1 MDRNGERKMGR
12 RMMPSLPGLAGT
24 ALILAALCCLPGA
37 AGAQPILDAA
47 AVPNLSAEGRAS
59 YNRFL
64 ALNLPRAFALAPGG
78 QFGGYGGGGTLDAA
92 RAKALA
98 SCAAMGGNDCAIYAE
113 NLDVVWHGRTPQAA
127 APPGPFV
134 STWNYGIVPDARYFW
149 RGPAQAAGVYVW
161 AHGLG
166 TMNGYGAVADARG
179 SQPQPHVRA
188 FNNAGF
194 DVVRFDRDPNA
205 DSRDR
210 AAGWL
215 EDSLA
220 DLRRRGY
227 RKIVVGSQSRGG
239 WNALQMLTHAGLA
252 DAVVAVSPAA
262 HGSGGSTNLSA
273 QYDDLRRL
281 VGDVPAAPT
290 RLAFVQFQ
298 MDLFAGDLAGRS
310 ALVERLRGRL
320 GGLLVLDRPE
330 GFTGHFGGNTAR
342 FAQRYGQCLLRFA
355 TAAQPPPS
363 C

>member
-1 MDRNGERKMGR
+1 MKRSAVPNLNGLGAVLM
-12 RMMPSLPGLAGT
+12 LV
-24 ALILAALCCLPGA
+24 ALCCQPGA
-37 AGAQPILDAA
+37 VRAQPILEAA
-47 AVPNLSAEGRAS
+47 SVPSLSAEGRAS
-59 YNRFL
+59 YTGFL
-64 ALNLPRAFALAPGG
+64 ATNLPRAFALASGG
-78 QFGGYGGGGTLDAA
+78 QFGWQGGNGTLETA

-98 SCAAMGGNDCAIYAE
+98 SCAAKGRSDCTVYAE
-113 NLDVVWHGRTPQAA
+113 NLDVVWHGRTPQTA

-134 STWNYGIVPDARYFW
+134 STWNYAIVPDARYFW

-166 TMNGYGAVADARG
+166 AMNGAGALADARG
-179 SQPQPHVRA
+179 NQPQPHVRA

-194 DVVRFDRDPNA
+194 DVVRFDRDPNS

-227 RKIVVGSQSRGG
+227 KRVVVGGQSRGG
-239 WNALQMLTHAGLA
+239 WNALQMLTRAGLA

-273 QYDDLRRL
+273 QYDDLRQL

-290 RLAFVQFQ
+290 RLAFVQFKG
-298 MDLFAGDLAGRS
+298 DLFAGDLGGRR
-310 ALVERLRGRL
+310 ALIERLRGRL
-320 GGLLVLDRPE
+320 GGLLVLDQPE
-330 GFTGHFGGNTAR
+330 GFAGHFGGNTAL
-342 FAQRYGQCLLRFA
+342 FAERYGQCLLRFA
-355 TAAQPPPS
+355 TAAQPAS
-363 C
+363 AC